1 MIKAM
6 ATAEVHPSEAAEPS
20 PPAGTVTALDRLAR
34 ARLLLGRERAE
45 APALLTW
52 LLVHPAGS
60 QEDLVRQDRRLH
72 TWGVCERLLRRSEE
86 VAPTDPD
93 ESGRLAALGLVI
105 AERLEGR
112 HPEPVLQDLRARAW
126 AGLGEARLQAGQ
138 LRGAEEAVRA
148 GAGCLA
154 HGTGDLLIEARLL
167 EFEAGVRLDQGR
179 RSEAAALLQQAAS
192 RYLAVNQPELLERAL
207 LRRNQIRRQT
217 ERFRFSSHLIFQPIV

>member
-1 MIKAM
+1 MIEDM
-6 ATAEVHPSEAAEPS
+6 ATAQVHRSEAAEPS
-20 PPAGTVTALDRLAR
+20 PAGTILDRLAR

-45 APALLTW
+45 GPALLIW
-52 LLVHPAGS
+52 LLAHPAGC
-60 QEDLVRQDRRLH
+60 QEELVCQDRRLQ
-72 TWGVCERLLRRSEE
+72 TWGVCEQLLRRSEE

-93 ESGRLAALGLVI
+93 ESGRLAALALTI
-105 AERLEGR
+105 CERLEGR

-167 EFEAGVRLDQGR
+167 EFEASVRLDQGR
-179 RSEAAALLQQAAS
+179 RGEAAALLQQAAS
-192 RYLAVNQPELLERAL
+192 RYLAVNEPELLDRAL

-217 ERFRFSSHLIFQPIV
+217 ERFRFPSHLIFQPIV

>member
-1 MIKAM
+1 MMKAM

-20 PPAGTVTALDRLAR
+20 PPAGTGTVLDRLAR

-52 LLVHPAGS
+52 LLAHAPGC
-60 QEDLVRQDRRLH
+60 QEELVREDRRLQ

-86 VAPTDPD
+86 VAATDPD
-93 ESGRLAALGLVI
+93 EAGRLAAMALML

-112 HPEPVLQDLRARAW
+112 HPAPVVQDLRARAW
-126 AGLGEARLQAGQ
+126 SGVGEARLKAGK
-138 LRGAEEAVRA
+138 LREAEEAVRA
-148 GAGCLA
+148 GASCLA

-167 EFEAGVRLDQGR
+167 EFEAGVRLEQGR

-192 RYLAVNQPELLERAL
+192 RYLAVNEPESLERTL
-207 LRRNQIRRQT
+207 LQRNQVRRQT